1 MVLIGPSASGK
12 SSYAFEKLR
21 QNHRNGDTEYLELNR
36 DLLRAEYQ
44 REFQNLLVSD
54 RPDYSKWKFK
64 NEKTINKM
72 FLNRFIEYLD
82 HFIYNDKH
90 FGEKERTI
98 IWSDTNLN
106 QDRLES
112 KISELINE
120 ARTKNVNLIC
130 SYKLFIL
137 DEEIL
142 NKRDR
147 QRESGVGESVIHKQL
162 NQLMIELPKILR
174 KVTNHEDIIVNPAL
188 DKKSEY
194 ERLVKLATFV
204 NLRNSSGYQ
213 ELPSAVLID
222 IDGTIASMAGK
233 RGPFDWSK
241 VLLDDPIIEH
251 EELILSYIKNNNIEN
266 VIFLTGRDGIA
277 REDTLVWLNTKSTLV
292 KGLNDIKKEFILYNR
307 KESDQRKDS
316 IIKQEILLDKIAFN
330 YNVKAVFD
338 DRPQVCRMW
347 WHLGLKCYQLQNPYI
362 EF

>member
-1 MVLIGPSASGK
+1 MINVNLMVLIGPSASGK

-21 QNHRNGDTEYLELNR
+21 QNRRNGDTEYLELNR

-130 SYKLFIL
+130 SYKLFIEN
-137 DEEIL
+137 EEVL

-162 NQLMIELPKILR
+162 SLFHKELPKIFPKLSE
-174 KVTNHEDIIVNPAL
+174 EDKGRYP
-188 DKKSEY
+188 Y
-194 ERLVKLATFV
+194 
-204 NLRNSSGYQ
+204 LRNLNRFMEFKGHKI
-213 ELPSAVLID
+213 LPTAVLID
-222 IDGTIASMAGK
+222 IDGTVANMVD
-233 RGPFDWSK
+233 RGPFEWDK
-241 VLLDDPIIEH
+241 VLSDEPIKEH
-251 EELILSYIKNNNIEN
+251 EDLIFSYIKNNNIEN
-266 VIFLTGRDGIA
+266 VIFLTGRDGKA
-277 REDTLVWLNTKSTLV
+277 RKDTIEWLETKSFLV
-292 KGLNDIKKEFILYNR
+292 KELKKINKSYTLYNR
-307 KESDQRKDS
+307 AESDQRRDS

-330 YNVKAVFD
+330 YDIKAVFD